1 MLRQLIEPAA
11 GARLVALRARA
22 EACSPAE
29 PKATTIRPASAVA
42 TITTARDH
50 HWRQSVNSRATA
62 PAMGWSI
69 LMPGTAAGG
78 AVKMRRNPLSWTH
91 VSR

>member
-1 MLRQLIEPAA
+1 MPGQLIEPAA

-50 HWRQSVNSRATA
+50 HWRPSVNSRATA
-62 PAMGWSI
+62 LGLVDPDARS
-69 LMPGTAAGG
+69 AAGG
-78 AVKMRRNPLSWTH
+78 AVKMRHNPLSWAH
-91 VSR
+91 ASR